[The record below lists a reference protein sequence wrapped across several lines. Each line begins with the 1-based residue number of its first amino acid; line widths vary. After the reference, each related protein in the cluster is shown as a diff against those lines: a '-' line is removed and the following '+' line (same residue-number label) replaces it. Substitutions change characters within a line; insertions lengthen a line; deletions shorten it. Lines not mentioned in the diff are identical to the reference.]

1 MDISL
6 ADPLVGRLLDGRYQV
21 ESLVARGGMATV
33 YLAIDTRLDRRVAL
47 KVMHADLARDE
58 DFVNRFIGEA
68 KAVAR
73 LSHPNIV
80 SVFDQGSDGYYLYL
94 AMEYL
99 PGRTLRDL
107 LDERGWF
114 EPGEALRI
122 MVPLLAG
129 LAAAHSAGIIHR
141 DVKPENVLIA
151 PDGHLKVVDFGLARA
166 LTVSRQTRTGLII
179 GTVAYLAPEQV
190 SGTGADTRTDV
201 YAAGIVLF
209 ELLTGAKP
217 HTGDS
222 ALAVAYKHVN
232 EQVPPPSQLVA
243 GMPPEVD
250 RLVGMATSR
259 DPRGRPADAA
269 QFLRMAESVI
279 GSLPAAGAPSGTTAL
294 LADGPGGFGGPG
306 GRHSTQVLGAG
317 GRTIVAPREN
327 LSFPGQSPDHYGPD
341 HYGRDDYGRGR
352 AGRGRRTGALVAL
365 ALVILALAG
374 AGGWWFT
381 QGRYTTVPAV
391 AGMTDGAAVTALRAD
406 GFRVQIGPAVTDNNA
421 KQGTVVRTVPASG
434 GRATKGSAVTL
445 IPSAGPQMIKVPPVT
460 GQQVTAAQADLRA
473 AGLNSKVRRVA
484 SSSAAAGVVVSTQP
498 GAGTP
503 WPQPQPVVIMVS
515 EGPPLPYLVGQNV
528 QTIQQWA
535 SQNGIALNVQQDTGS
550 TQPQGIIT
558 RQSPAAG
565 TPVSPNETVTI
576 GVSAGPPQV
585 AVPNVDGQ
593 SVEQA
598 QQTLQQLGFSVT
610 VRRFGPFNKVFN
622 VTPTGQQPR
631 GSTITLWAGF

>member
-1 MDISL
+1 
-6 ADPLVGRLLDGRYQV
+6 
-21 ESLVARGGMATV
+21 MATV

-68 KAVAR
+68 KSVAR
-73 LSHPNIV
+73 LSHPNVV
-80 SVFDQGSDGYYLYL
+80 SVYDQGSDGHYLYL

-114 EPGEALRI
+114 EPREALRI
-122 MVPLLAG
+122 MVPLLSG
-129 LAAAHSAGIIHR
+129 LAAAHAAGIIHR

-166 LTVSRQTRTGLII
+166 LTVSSQTRTGLII

-217 HTGDS
+217 HTGDTP
-222 ALAVAYKHVN
+222 LAVAYKHVN
-232 EQVPPPSQLVA
+232 EQVPAPSQVV
-243 GMPPEVD
+243 GGIPPEVD

-259 DPRGRPADAA
+259 DPRGRPADAR

-279 GSLPAAGAPSGTTAL
+279 GGLSAGGPPAGTTTL
-294 LADGPGGFGGPG
+294 LADPYGPPGFGGHG
-306 GRHSTQVLGAG
+306 QRTQALGPD
-317 GRTIVAPREN
+317 GRTIIAPREDLGFYGN
-327 LSFPGQSPDHYGPD
+327 GTGRYGP
-341 HYGRDDYGRGR
+341 GRGR
-352 AGRGRRTGALVAL
+352 RRRTGALAAL
-365 ALVILALAG
+365 ALVIFALAG

-381 QGRYTTVPAV
+381 QGRLTTIPSV
-391 AGMTDGAAVTALRAD
+391 AGMTDGSAVTALRAD
-406 GFRVQIGPAVTDNNA
+406 GFRVRIGTAVTDNNA

-434 GRATKGSAVTL
+434 GRVATGSAVTL
-445 IPSAGPQMIKVPPVT
+445 IPSAGPRMIKVPTVA
-460 GQQVTAAQADLRA
+460 GQQVTAAQAALRG
-473 AGLNSKVRRVA
+473 AGLTSQVQRVA
-484 SSSAAAGVVVSTQP
+484 SSAAAGVVISSQP
-498 GAGTP
+498 AAGALS
-503 WPQPQPVVIMVS
+503 PQPQPVVLMVS
-515 EGPPLPYLVGQNV
+515 EGPPLPSFVGQSE

-535 SQNGIALNVQQDTGS
+535 SQNGITLNVQQDTGS

-558 RQSPAAG
+558 RQSPVAG
-565 TPVSPNETVTI
+565 TPISPNETVTI
-576 GVSAGPPQV
+576 GVSTGPAEV
-585 AVPNVDGQ
+585 AIPNVDGI
-593 SVEQA
+593 SVDQA
-598 QQTLQQLGFSVT
+598 KQTLKGLGFDVSVNK
-610 VRRFGPFNKVFN
+610 FGPFNKVFDY
-622 VTPTGQQPR
+622 TPSGQAPK

>member
-1 MDISL
+1 MDTSL

-21 ESLVARGGMATV
+21 GSLVARGGMATV

-47 KVMHADLARDE
+47 KVMHADLARDQ

-80 SVFDQGSDGYYLYL
+80 SVYDQGSDGYYLYL

-114 EPGEALRI
+114 EPREALHI
-122 MVPLLAG
+122 MVPLLSG
-129 LAAAHSAGIIHR
+129 LAAAHAAGIIHR

-166 LTVSRQTRTGLII
+166 LTVSSQTRTGLII

-190 SGTGADTRTDV
+190 SGTGIDTRTDV

-217 HTGDS
+217 HTGDTP
-222 ALAVAYKHVN
+222 LAVAYKHVN
-232 EQVPPPSQLVA
+232 EQVPPPSQMVA
-243 GMPPEVD
+243 GIPPEID
-250 RLVGMATSR
+250 RLVAMATSR
-259 DPRGRPADAA
+259 DPRGRPADAG

-279 GSLPAAGAPSGTTAL
+279 AGLPAAGTSAL
-294 LADGPGGFGGPG
+294 LADPYGEPGFGG
-306 GRHSTQVLGAG
+306 HNTQVLGAD
-317 GRTIVAPREN
+317 GRTIVAPRED
-327 LSFPGQSPDHYGPD
+327 LGFAGTGTGHT
-341 HYGRDDYGRGR
+341 
-352 AGRGRRTGALVAL
+352 AGRGGRRRAGALVAL
-365 ALVILALAG
+365 ALVIFALAG

-381 QGRYTTVPAV
+381 QGRYTTVPSV

-406 GFRVQIGPAVTDNNA
+406 GFRVQIGTAVTDNSA

-434 GRATKGSAVTL
+434 GRAAKGSAVTL
-445 IPSAGPQMIKVPPVT
+445 IPSAGPQMIKVPPVA
-460 GQQVTAAQADLRA
+460 GQQLTAAQAALRG
-473 AGLNSKVRRVA
+473 AGLNSQVRRVA
-484 SSSAAAGVVVSTQP
+484 SSSAAAGVVVGTQP
-498 GAGTP
+498 GAGTL
-503 WPQPQPVVIMVS
+503 WPQPQPVVLMVS

-535 SQNGIALNVQQDTGS
+535 SQNGITLNVQQDSNS

-565 TPVSPNETVTI
+565 TPVAPNETVTI

-585 AVPNVDGQ
+585 GVPNVDGQ
-593 SVEQA
+593 TVEQA
-598 QQTLQQLGFSVT
+598 RQTLKQLGFNVK
-610 VRRFGPFNKVFN
+610 VNKFGPFNKVFDY
-622 VTPTGQQPR
+622 TPSGQQPK
-631 GSTITLWAGF
+631 GTTITLWAGF

>member
-1 MDISL
+1 
-6 ADPLVGRLLDGRYQV
+6 
-21 ESLVARGGMATV
+21 
-33 YLAIDTRLDRRVAL
+33 VAL

-58 DFVNRFIGEA
+58 GFVNRFIGEA
-68 KAVAR
+68 KSVAR

-80 SVFDQGSDGYYLYL
+80 SVYDQGSDGYYLYL

-114 EPGEALRI
+114 EPREALRV

-129 LAAAHSAGIIHR
+129 LAAAHAAGIIHR

-151 PDGHLKVVDFGLARA
+151 PDGHLKVVDFGLARE
-166 LTVSRQTRTGLII
+166 LTVSSQTRTGLII

-190 SGTGADTRTDV
+190 SGTGVDARTDV

-217 HTGDS
+217 HTGDTP
-222 ALAVAYKHVN
+222 LAVAYKHVN
-232 EQVPPPSQLVA
+232 EPVPPPSHMVA
-243 GMPPEVD
+243 GISPEID
-250 RLVGMATSR
+250 RLVAMATSR

-279 GSLPAAGAPSGTTAL
+279 GGLPAGGPPAGTTAV
-294 LADGPGGFGGPG
+294 LAGGPD
-306 GRHSTQVLGAG
+306 
-317 GRTIVAPREN
+317 GRTMIAPRED
-327 LSFPGQSPDHYGPD
+327 PGFSGHSTDHYDTG
-341 HYGRDDYGRGR
+341 Y
-352 AGRGRRTGALVAL
+352 AGRGRRRRAGALIAL
-365 ALVILALAG
+365 ALVIFALAG

-381 QGRYTTVPAV
+381 QGRYATVPSV
-391 AGMTDGAAVTALRAD
+391 AGMTDGAAVTALRAG
-406 GFRVQIGPAVTDNNA
+406 GFQVRMGSAVTDNNA
-421 KQGTVVRTVPASG
+421 KQGTVVRTLPAAG
-434 GRATKGSAVTL
+434 GRAAKGSAVTL
-445 IPSAGPQMIKVPPVT
+445 IPSAGPQMIKVPPVA
-460 GQQVTAAQADLRA
+460 GQQLTAAQAALRG
-473 AGLNSKVRRVA
+473 AGLASQVRRVA

-498 GAGTP
+498 GAGTL
-503 WPQPQPVVIMVS
+503 WPQPQPVVLMVS

-535 SQNGIALNVQQDTGS
+535 SQNGITLNVQQDTGS

-565 TPVSPNETVTI
+565 TPVTPNETVTV

-585 AVPNVDGQ
+585 GVPNVDGQ
-593 SVEQA
+593 NVEQA
-598 QQTLQQLGFSVT
+598 RQTLTQLGFIVSVK
-610 VRRFGPFNKVFN
+610 RFGPFNKVFDY
-622 VTPTGQQPR
+622 TPSGQQPR
-631 GSTITLWAGF
+631 GTTITLWAGF